1 MVCTLNDSFS
11 PLIQRDSQVAE
22 IGFQTGGTAFC
33 FNGRKRFRKFAQ
45 RGDFGLRVVGRDF
58 HCAGT
63 HGNLLF
69 RVRSGRAD
77 VCSDLVARA
86 VNG

>member
-1 MVCTLNDSFS
+1 MICTLNDSFS
-11 PLIQRDSQVAE
+11 PLIQRDSQVAK
-22 IGFQTGGTAFC
+22 IGFQTGGTAFR

-45 RGDFGLRVVGRDF
+45 RGDFRPRVVGRDF

-69 RVRSGRAD
+69 RIRTGCAD
-77 VCSDLVARA
+77 VCRDLVARA
-86 VNG
+86 VNS